1 MDELNAWLTLMRV
14 PGLHAGTLQQLLQHV
29 SSVGALTRASPAT
42 LQAIGAS
49 TGAIKWLSAPDAEI
63 LERDRRWLEQP
74 ARHFLPIGSPQYP
87 TLLAELPDAPV
98 GLFVHGDP
106 DLLGLP
112 QLAIVGSR
120 NPTAAGSDNARQF
133 AAHLA
138 RAGLVITSGLAI
150 GIDAASHRGALDSG
164 GRTVAVC
171 GTGLDIDYP
180 RANAGLAAEI
190 ASSGALVSE
199 FPLGVQAARGN
210 FPRRNRIISGM
221 TLGTLVVEAAVRSGS
236 LITARLATEQGREV
250 FAIPGS
256 IHNPL
261 AHGCHQLIRQG
272 AKLVE
277 NADDIFSE
285 LRSLAGVL
293 RDGVD
298 RELPAV
304 AGAPATGATRT
315 HARRRAKT
323 PETAAVFAPALDKE
337 YEILLDAL
345 GFEPASVDVL
355 IARTGLKADEVA
367 SMLLILELEARIDAC
382 PGGLYVRRVPSLPVD
397 SDQGPVDA
405 LGTRRGFFRAK
416 AAK

>member
-14 PGLHAGTLQQLLQHV
+14 PGLHAGTLRQLLERQP
-29 SSVGALTRASPAT
+29 SVTSLVRASPAT
-42 LQAIGAS
+42 LRAIGAS
-49 TGAIKWLSAPDAEI
+49 AGMIDWLRSPHPELLAQD
-63 LERDRRWLEQP
+63 LRWLDHP
-74 ARHFLPIGSPQYP
+74 AHHFLPLASPKYP
-87 TLLAELPDAPV
+87 TLLADLPDAPL

-106 DLLGLP
+106 DVLGLP
-112 QLAIVGSR
+112 QPAIVGSR

-138 RAGLVITSGLAI
+138 RSGLAITSGLAI
-150 GIDAASHRGALDSG
+150 GIDAASHRGALDGG
-164 GRTVAVC
+164 GRTIAVC
-171 GTGLDIDYP
+171 GTGLDIHYP

-190 ASSGALVSE
+190 ASGGALLSE
-199 FPLGVQAARGN
+199 FPLGVPAAKSN

-221 TLGTLVVEAAVRSGS
+221 SLGTLVVEAAVQSGS
-236 LITARLATEQGREV
+236 LITARLAAEQGREV

-261 AHGCHQLIRQG
+261 ARGCHQLIRHG

-277 NADDIFSE
+277 TADDIFAE
-285 LRSLAGVL
+285 LRSLTGVL
-293 RDGVD
+293 RH
-298 RELPAV
+298 ELGETSRPA
-304 AGAPATGATRT
+304 ASKTRAAPQDIPKSTEST
-315 HARRRAKT
+315 
-323 PETAAVFAPALDKE
+323 AVFTQALDKE

-382 PGGLYVRRVPSLPVD
+382 PGGLYVRRVPSLLVE
-397 SDQGPVDA
+397 SGQGPA
-405 LGTRRGFFRAK
+405 GAPGKRRGFFQAK